1 MTDSTSQADSN
12 EPDATTPDSNQPDTG
27 AKKPDPTG
35 VEGANPALDDT
46 GNVKA
51 AEVGEAP
58 EPPGN
63 PEELDLTPEGLADEP
78 AKQEDPDSPAEP
90 ENS

>member
-1 MTDSTSQADSN
+1 MTTDPA
-12 EPDATTPDSNQPDTG
+12 QPEDTELSHTETR
-27 AKKPDPTG
+27 KPDPTG

-51 AEVGEAP
+51 SEVGDAP
-58 EPPGN
+58 EPPDN
-63 PEELDLTPEGLADEP
+63 PENLDLTPQGLSNEP
-78 AKQEDPDSPAEP
+78 AKQEDPDSMAKP